1 MYPSDNTVEAVIVI
15 LGTDAM
21 DRPVTL
27 QDIQAH
33 IHPVAKLELLAS
45 IIGPLQPTMKAL
57 KIHLTNLGHDNT
69 AQANKLKELNDLHE
83 AIVTKL
89 IYPHLKASIIELI
102 DDKTDSTDLEAKIEH
117 AVEEQ
122 IESRGLDDITSTVN
136 DAIDEAKDG
145 ILDDVIYRLKRS
157 MQITF
162 S

>member
-1 MYPSDNTVEAVIVI
+1 MYPSDNTVTTHI

-27 QDIQAH
+27 QDIEAH
-33 IHPVAKLELLAS
+33 LNAEAKLTLLSS
-45 IIGPLQPTMKAL
+45 IVNPLQPTM
-57 KIHLTNLGHDNT
+57 
-69 AQANKLKELNDLHE
+69 QAIKLQWVTMHEHYLVQSKKLKELNELHE
-83 AIVTKL
+83 TIVTKL

-102 DDKTDSTDLEAKIEH
+102 EDKTDSTDLEAKIEH

-136 DAIDEAKDG
+136 DAIDDAKEG
-145 ILDDVIYRLKRS
+145 IFDDVIYRLKRS